1 MIKLGIP
8 IMLLST
14 KYSSGIGYAT
24 SLALSKV
31 GAGVAVR
38 ASGTFIPIIRA
49 RKSNCQKRD
58 EGE

>member
-1 MIKLGIP
+1 MED
-8 IMLLST
+8 